1 MDLRVTHQHLLQ
13 RALERS
19 QQRLE
24 HDAELRRAQ
33 PSPEAIGRIAGCKS
47 SIECVAV
54 ACELYADRPC
64 FGERAFSVVD
74 GSVRHRRE
82 YRYLTYAELWSRVQ
96 AFAGG
101 LRHAGLADTGGHV
114 GICGFSRVDWVVAD
128 LACLYLSAV
137 SVPLPINASPADL
150 AQIVESAEVRCL
162 VVSLEQLPLVA
173 SVLPKLPEV
182 RSVVVMGYVDAD
194 RAQAEAFAERAR
206 AIRKEVGERV
216 AVWSISDVEALG
228 RQRGVVP
235 PVDPATARAGEPDPL
250 VTLMYTSG
258 STGTPKGAMF
268 PESLWLRHW
277 RRPLFG
283 LLPLVSGVGVNY
295 LPLNHAAGRNDIQQS
310 LVQGGVTS
318 FVLASDMSTLFE
330 DIRLVR
336 PTRLFLVP
344 RVAGMIHGD
353 YQTAVLRRA
362 PRDDAA
368 RRQIEEEVMREMRG
382 SFLGD
387 RLIFLATGAAP
398 TAREVASFL
407 ERCFDV
413 PVIDVFGSTEAG
425 LITVDDRIVR
435 DEVTAFELTSVPELG
450 YHTTDQPYPRGELRV
465 KTTRLIPGYYRRP
478 DATRE
483 LFDEEGFLIT
493 GDIVEQRGDE
503 LRWIDRR
510 KNILKLAQG
519 EFVSTTRLEEVFAA
533 KSPFI
538 QQVYL
543 YGNSLRSYLLAV
555 LVPEMRAVEA
565 RLGVAPGEAAIKAL
579 LRAELARTGR
589 EEGLRGWEV
598 PRDFVVEMVPFTREN
613 GLLTESAKPARP
625 KLRARYGDRLER
637 LYAEIERAQLEQLY
651 ETEKPKAAE
660 VPLAE
665 RVARALQAALGVP
678 EIELDQSFIA
688 QGGDSLIAVR
698 LSSILEER
706 FGVSVP
712 VGLVLDPSSTARTLV
727 EYVTTRL
734 AGGAVPRQVTFAE
747 VHGQGAEVVRAR
759 DLGIERFLDESEIE
773 AASRATPASALPESA
788 RVVLLTGAN
797 GFLGRFLLLELLSRV
812 PGDGGKVICVVR
824 APTDT
829 AAAERLAESFRGVD
843 PALWAR
849 FQELAGPDRLEV
861 LAGDLMK
868 PRLGLAPA
876 VYGRLARQV
885 DTIVHDGALV
895 NHVLSYAQLFEPNVI
910 GTMEVIRLA
919 VRERIKSIAYVS
931 TVGVASGLTR
941 RDPVREDEDGRSL
954 WKERPVDS
962 GYAVGYST
970 SKWAC
975 EVLLRDLADRLRVP
989 VSVFRCSMIM
999 AHREYA
1005 GQVNAADFVTRLFV
1019 GLVSTGLAPRSFYEG
1034 NRRAAH
1040 FDGVPVDFVAGAI
1053 AAVASRR
1060 ALGYATYHVVNP
1072 HWDDGVSL
1080 DVMVDWIQAAGYPL
1094 DRVPGYADWLRRF
1107 KERLEAL
1114 GPAEKQR
1121 SPLAI
1126 LPAWA
1131 RRRNPAR
1138 ELRFDAAHLQAR
1150 LAELS
1155 GDAPL
1160 AIPHLTARL
1169 IHMTLRDMAALGLIE
1184 LPRPSATKVA

>member
-1 MDLRVTHQHLLQ
+1 MDLRVNHQHLLQ

-19 QQRLE
+19 QQHLE
-24 HDAELRRAQ
+24 HDAELRRAE
-33 PSPEAIGRIAGCKS
+33 PSPEAIERIAGCKS
-47 SIECVAV
+47 SIACVAL

-74 GSVRHRRE
+74 GSVRHREE
-82 YRYLTYAELWSRVQ
+82 YHHITYAELWSRVQ
-96 AFAGG
+96 AFASG
-101 LRHAGLADTGGHV
+101 LRHAGLADTGDHV

-128 LACLYLSAV
+128 LASLYLCAV

-150 AQIVESAEVRCL
+150 AQIVESAEARCL
-162 VVSLEQLPLVA
+162 VVSLEQLDLVA

-182 RSVVVMGYVDAD
+182 LSVVVMGYVDAD
-194 RAQAEAFAERAR
+194 RAQAEAFARRAQ
-206 AIRKEVGERV
+206 AIRRELGERV
-216 AVWSISDVEALG
+216 SVWSMSDVEALG
-228 RQRGVVP
+228 RRRGVVP

-250 VTLMYTSG
+250 MTLMYTSG

-268 PESLWLRHW
+268 PESLWLRQW

-283 LLPLVSGVGVNY
+283 LLPLVSLVGVNY

-336 PTRLFLVP
+336 PTRLLLMP
-344 RVAGMIHGD
+344 RVSGMIYSD
-353 YQTAVLRRA
+353 YQTELLRRA
-362 PRDDAA
+362 RRDDAV
-368 RRQIEEEVMREMRG
+368 RPQIEDDVMREMRG

-413 PVIDVFGSTEAG
+413 PVIDTYGSTEAG
-425 LITVDDRIVR
+425 LITFDERIIP
-435 DEVTAFELTSVPELG
+435 DEVTAFKLTSVPELG
-450 YHTTDQPYPRGELRV
+450 YHTTDQPYPRGELLV
-465 KTTRLIPGYYRRP
+465 KTTRLIPGYYKRP

-493 GDIVEQRGDE
+493 GDIMEQRGDE
-503 LRWIDRR
+503 LHWIDRR

-519 EFVSTTRLEEVFAA
+519 EFVSTTQLEELFAA
-533 KSPFI
+533 KSPFV

-555 LVPEMRAVEA
+555 LVPETRAVEA

-579 LRAELARTGR
+579 LRGELARTGR

-598 PRDFVVEMVPFTREN
+598 PRDFVLEMVPFTREN

-637 LYAEIERAQLEQLY
+637 MYAEIERAQVEQLY
-651 ETEKPKAAE
+651 EPEEPKSAE
-660 VPLAE
+660 VPIAE
-665 RVARALQAALGVP
+665 RVARALAAALGVP

-688 QGGDSLIAVR
+688 QGGDSLLAVR
-698 LSSILEER
+698 LTSILDER
-706 FGVSVP
+706 FSVGVP
-712 VGLVLDPSSTARTLV
+712 VGLVLDPTSTARTVV
-727 EYVTTRL
+727 EYVTSRL
-734 AGGAVPRQVTFAE
+734 AGSAAPRQVTFAE

-759 DLGIERFLDESEIE
+759 DLGIERFLDEGEIE
-773 AASRATPASALPESA
+773 AARATPASALPESA

-824 APTDT
+824 APSGA
-829 AAAERLAESFRGVD
+829 AAAERLAERFRGD

-849 FQELAGPDRLEV
+849 FQELAGHGRLEV

-868 PRLGLAPA
+868 PRFGLTPA
-876 VYGRLARQV
+876 VYGRLAREV
-885 DTIVHDGALV
+885 DSIVHNGALV

-919 VRERIKSIAYVS
+919 IRERIKSIGYVS

-941 RDPVREDEDGRSL
+941 REPVREDEDGRSL
-954 WKERPVDS
+954 WKERPIDS

-1005 GQVNAADFVTRLFV
+1005 GQVNAKDFLTRLFV
-1019 GLVSTGLAPRSFYEG
+1019 GLVTTGLAPRSFYEG

-1040 FDGVPVDFVAGAI
+1040 FDGEPVDFVAGAI
-1053 AAVASRR
+1053 ATVASRR

-1072 HWDDGVSL
+1072 HWDDGISL

-1094 DRVPGYADWLRRF
+1094 DRVADYADWLRRF

-1126 LPAWA
+1126 LQAWA
-1131 RRRNPAR
+1131 QRRNPAR
-1138 ELRFDAAHLQAR
+1138 ELRFDAAHLQSR
-1150 LAELS
+1150 LADLT
-1155 GDAPL
+1155 GDASG

-1169 IHMTLRDMAALGLIE
+1169 IHKTLRDMAALGLIE
-1184 LPRPSATKVA
+1184 LPRPLATKVA

>member
-1 MDLRVTHQHLLQ
+1 MDLRVNHQHLLQ
-13 RALERS
+13 RSLERS
-19 QQRLE
+19 QQHLE
-24 HDAELRRAQ
+24 HDAELRRAE
-33 PSPEAIGRIAGCKS
+33 PSPEAIERIAGCKS
-47 SIECVAV
+47 SLECVAV

-74 GSVRHRRE
+74 GSVRHRKE
-82 YRYLTYAELWSRVQ
+82 YHHITYAELWGRVQ
-96 AFAGG
+96 AFASG
-101 LRHAGLADTGGHV
+101 LRHAGLADTGDRV
-114 GICGFSRVDWVVAD
+114 GICGFSRVSWVVAD
-128 LACLYLSAV
+128 LASLYLCAV
-137 SVPLPINASPADL
+137 SVPLPINASPAEL
-150 AQIVESAEVRCL
+150 AQIVGSAEARCL
-162 VVSLEQLPLVA
+162 VVSLEQLDLVA
-173 SVLPKLPEV
+173 SLLPKLPEV

-194 RAQAEAFAERAR
+194 RAQAEAFEEHAQ
-206 AIRKEVGERV
+206 AIRKEHGERV
-216 AVWSISDVEALG
+216 AVWSMSAVEALG

-258 STGTPKGAMF
+258 STGTPKGIMF
-268 PESLWLRHW
+268 PESLWLRQW

-283 LLPLVSGVGVNY
+283 LLPLVSHVGVNY
-295 LPLNHAAGRNDIQQS
+295 APLNHAAGRNDIQQS

-344 RVAGMIHGD
+344 RVSGMIYGD

-368 RRQIEEEVMREMRG
+368 RRQIEDEVMREMRG

-387 RLIFLATGAAP
+387 RLILLATGAAP

-413 PVIDVFGSTEAG
+413 PVIDAYGSTEAG
-425 LITVDDRIVR
+425 LITIDDRIIH
-435 DEVTAFELTSVPELG
+435 DEVTAFELTDVPELG

-465 KTTRLIPGYYRRP
+465 KTTRLIPGYYKRP

-493 GDIVEQRGDE
+493 GDIMEQRGDE
-503 LRWIDRR
+503 LHWIDRR

-519 EFVSTTRLEEVFAA
+519 EFVSTSQLEELFAA

-555 LVPEMRAVEA
+555 VVPEMRAVEA
-565 RLGVAPGEAAIKAL
+565 RLGVAPGEAAIKVL
-579 LRAELARTGR
+579 LRGELARTGS

-598 PRDFVVEMVPFTREN
+598 PRSFVIEMVPFTREN

-637 LYAEIERAQLEQLY
+637 MYAEMERAQLEQLH
-651 ETEKPKAAE
+651 EPEEPKAAE
-660 VPLAE
+660 VPLSAK
-665 RVARALQAALGVP
+665 VARALAVALGVP
-678 EIELDQSFIA
+678 EIDLDQSFLA
-688 QGGDSLIAVR
+688 QGGDSLVAVR
-698 LSSILEER
+698 LTSILEER
-706 FGVSVP
+706 FGVRVP
-712 VGLVLDPSSTARTLV
+712 VGLVLDPTSTARALV

-734 AGGAVPRQVTFAE
+734 TPGAAPRQVTFAE

-759 DLGIERFLDESEIE
+759 DLTIERFLDEGEIE
-773 AASRATPASALPESA
+773 AASRATPASALPTCA

-824 APTDT
+824 APTG
-829 AAAERLAESFRGVD
+829 AATAERLAESFQGD

-849 FQELAGPDRLEV
+849 FQELAGHDRLEV

-868 PRLGLAPA
+868 PRLGLTPA
-876 VYGRLARQV
+876 VHGRLAREV
-885 DTIVHDGALV
+885 DAIVHDGALV

-919 VRERIKSIAYVS
+919 LRERIKSIGYVS
-931 TVGVASGLTR
+931 TVGVGSGLTR
-941 RDPVREDEDGRSL
+941 REPVREDEDGRSL
-954 WKERPVDS
+954 WKERPIDS

-975 EVLLRDLADRLRVP
+975 EVLLRDLADRLQVP

-1005 GQVNAADFVTRLFV
+1005 GQVNATDLITRLFV

-1053 AAVASRR
+1053 ATVASRR

-1072 HWDDGVSL
+1072 YWDDGVSL

-1094 DRVPGYADWLRRF
+1094 ERVPAYAGWLRRF
-1107 KERLEAL
+1107 KERLDAL

-1126 LPAWA
+1126 LGAWA
-1131 RRRNPAR
+1131 QRRSPAR

-1155 GDAPL
+1155 GDASV
-1160 AIPHLTARL
+1160 AIPHLTEHL
-1169 IHMTLRDMAALGLIE
+1169 IHKTLRDMAALGLIE
-1184 LPRPSATKVA
+1184 LPRPFATKAA